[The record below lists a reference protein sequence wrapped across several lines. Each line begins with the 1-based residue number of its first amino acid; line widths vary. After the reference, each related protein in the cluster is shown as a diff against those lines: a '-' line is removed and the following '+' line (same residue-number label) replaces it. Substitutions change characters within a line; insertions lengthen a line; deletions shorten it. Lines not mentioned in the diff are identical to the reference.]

1 MPEDTPTPPKV
12 DTLAA
17 LGPLVEL
24 VAKGGAGALAVIVLA
39 WQVYTG
45 TTSIQARIETL
56 DTSMRTEIGGL
67 ATQSASGTSAKN
79 GQQHRRQ
86 RLADD
91 SRCPACDGGSVH
103 GGDAGRC
110 AGPLDRG

>member
-1 MPEDTPTPPKV
+1 MSEDAPPPPKV

-39 WQVYTG
+39 WQVYAG

-67 ATQSASGTSAKN
+67 AARISTREQRGAVADARRERDEREAQHAAPASVPA
-79 GQQHRRQ
+79 RR
-86 RLADD
+86 
-91 SRCPACDGGSVH
+91 
-103 GGDAGRC
+103 
-110 AGPLDRG
+110 

>member
-1 MPEDTPTPPKV
+1 MSEESPVPPPKV
-12 DTLAA
+12 DALAA

-67 ATQSASGTSAKN
+67 ATRITTLEQRVAIADAIRERDEREAREPAAPPAK
-79 GQQHRRQ
+79 R
-86 RLADD
+86 
-91 SRCPACDGGSVH
+91 
-103 GGDAGRC
+103 
-110 AGPLDRG
+110 

>member
-1 MPEDTPTPPKV
+1 MSEDTPTPPPKV

-39 WQVYTG
+39 WQVYAG

-67 ATQSASGTSAKN
+67 ATRISTLEQRVAVADAIRERDERDAQNAAPASVPA
-79 GQQHRRQ
+79 RR
-86 RLADD
+86 
-91 SRCPACDGGSVH
+91 
-103 GGDAGRC
+103 
-110 AGPLDRG
+110 

>member
-1 MPEDTPTPPKV
+1 MPGEAPAPAPKV
-12 DTLAA
+12 DALAM

-56 DTSMRTEIGGL
+56 DTSMRTEIGSL
-67 ATQSASGTSAKN
+67 ASRISTLEQRVAIADAIREREEREERAPAAPAPAK
-79 GQQHRRQ
+79 R
-86 RLADD
+86 
-91 SRCPACDGGSVH
+91 
-103 GGDAGRC
+103 
-110 AGPLDRG
+110 

>member
-1 MPEDTPTPPKV
+1 MSEGAPVPAPKV
-12 DTLAA
+12 DVVAA
-17 LGPLVEL
+17 IGPLMEL

-67 ATQSASGTSAKN
+67 ATRITTLEQRVAIADAIRERDEREA
-79 GQQHRRQ
+79 QHDVPVPAPTRR
-86 RLADD
+86 
-91 SRCPACDGGSVH
+91 
-103 GGDAGRC
+103 
-110 AGPLDRG
+110 

>member
-1 MPEDTPTPPKV
+1 MSEDTPRTKV

-24 VAKGGAGALAVIVLA
+24 VAKGGAGAVAVIVLA
-39 WQVYTG
+39 WQVYAG

-67 ATQSASGTSAKN
+67 AARISTLE
-79 GQQHRRQ
+79 Q
-86 RLADD
+86 RVAVADAIRERD
-91 SRCPACDGGSVH
+91 ER
-103 GGDAGRC
+103 DAQRDTT
-110 AGPLDRG
+110 PVPPTKR

>member
-1 MPEDTPTPPKV
+1 M
-12 DTLAA
+12 

-56 DTSMRTEIGGL
+56 DTSMRTEIGSL
-67 ATQSASGTSAKN
+67 ASRISTLEQRVAIADAIREREEREERAPAAPAPAK
-79 GQQHRRQ
+79 R
-86 RLADD
+86 
-91 SRCPACDGGSVH
+91 
-103 GGDAGRC
+103 
-110 AGPLDRG
+110 

>member
-1 MPEDTPTPPKV
+1 MSEDTPPPKV

-39 WQVYTG
+39 WQVYAG
-45 TTSIQARIETL
+45 TTSILAWIETL

-67 ATQSASGTSAKN
+67 AARIATLE
-79 GQQHRRQ
+79 Q
-86 RLADD
+86 RVAVADAIRERD
-91 SRCPACDGGSVH
+91 ER
-103 GGDAGRC
+103 DAQRDTT
-110 AGPLDRG
+110 PVPPTKR

>member
-1 MPEDTPTPPKV
+1 MPGDAPTPTPKV
-12 DTLAA
+12 DTLVG

-39 WQVYTG
+39 WQVYAG

-67 ATQSASGTSAKN
+67 AARIATLEQRVAVADAIRERDERASREAAQAVPPK
-79 GQQHRRQ
+79 R
-86 RLADD
+86 
-91 SRCPACDGGSVH
+91 
-103 GGDAGRC
+103 
-110 AGPLDRG
+110 

>member
-1 MPEDTPTPPKV
+1 MPEDPTPPPSKV
-12 DTLAA
+12 DALTA

-39 WQVYTG
+39 WQVYAG

-67 ATQSASGTSAKN
+67 AM
-79 GQQHRRQ
+79 
-86 RLADD
+86 RLATLEQRVAVADAIRERD
-91 SRCPACDGGSVH
+91 EREAQHNAATAPAK
-103 GGDAGRC
+103 R
-110 AGPLDRG
+110 

>member
-1 MPEDTPTPPKV
+1 MGALMPTDAPTPPPKV
-12 DTLAA
+12 DALTA
-17 LGPLVEL
+17 LGPLMEL

-67 ATQSASGTSAKN
+67 GTRIATLEQRVAVADAIRERDEREA
-79 GQQHRRQ
+79 QHDAPVPAPTRR
-86 RLADD
+86 
-91 SRCPACDGGSVH
+91 
-103 GGDAGRC
+103 
-110 AGPLDRG
+110 

>member
-1 MPEDTPTPPKV
+1 MPEDIPVPPPKV
-12 DTLAA
+12 DALAA

-67 ATQSASGTSAKN
+67 ATRITTLEQRVAIADAIRERDEREAQHDASPVPVPT
-79 GQQHRRQ
+79 RR
-86 RLADD
+86 
-91 SRCPACDGGSVH
+91 
-103 GGDAGRC
+103 
-110 AGPLDRG
+110 

>member
-1 MPEDTPTPPKV
+1 MPADAPTPTPKV
-12 DTLAA
+12 DALAA

-39 WQVYTG
+39 WQVYAG

-67 ATQSASGTSAKN
+67 AARIATLEQRVAVADAIRERDERASREAAQAVPSK
-79 GQQHRRQ
+79 R
-86 RLADD
+86 
-91 SRCPACDGGSVH
+91 
-103 GGDAGRC
+103 
-110 AGPLDRG
+110 

>member
-1 MPEDTPTPPKV
+1 MPADSSTPPKA

-39 WQVYTG
+39 WQVYAG

-67 ATQSASGTSAKN
+67 ASRIATLE
-79 GQQHRRQ
+79 Q
-86 RLADD
+86 RVAVADAIRERD
-91 SRCPACDGGSVH
+91 ER
-103 GGDAGRC
+103 DARE
-110 AGPLDRG
+110 AAQAVPPKR

>member
-1 MPEDTPTPPKV
+1 MAEEAPTQAPKV
-12 DTLAA
+12 DALAA

-67 ATQSASGTSAKN
+67 ATRITTLEQRVAVADAIRERDEREAREARESAPPSK
-79 GQQHRRQ
+79 R
-86 RLADD
+86 
-91 SRCPACDGGSVH
+91 
-103 GGDAGRC
+103 
-110 AGPLDRG
+110 

>member
-1 MPEDTPTPPKV
+1 MSEEAPVPAPKV
-12 DTLAA
+12 DALAM

-67 ATQSASGTSAKN
+67 ATRIATLEQRVAIADAIRERDEREA
-79 GQQHRRQ
+79 QHDAQHDAPAPTRR
-86 RLADD
+86 
-91 SRCPACDGGSVH
+91 
-103 GGDAGRC
+103 
-110 AGPLDRG
+110 